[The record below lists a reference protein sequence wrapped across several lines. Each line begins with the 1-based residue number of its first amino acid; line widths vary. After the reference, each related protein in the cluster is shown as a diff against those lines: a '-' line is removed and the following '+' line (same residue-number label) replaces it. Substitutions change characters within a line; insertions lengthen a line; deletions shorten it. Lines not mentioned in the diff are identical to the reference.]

1 MDRRQYLLG
10 CSTLLAG
17 LAGCPSGTDTE
28 ETPTGTPEPTP
39 TATATATATET
50 ATPTPTATATETP
63 TPTLTEAPTATPT
76 PSDPNVFTHE
86 LNTRFTV
93 GGDRRPVT
101 YRVIRYR
108 RTDTIGNSMNSET
121 ARGTFLVVFA
131 EITNPG
137 QEEDVISV
145 PRDDFRVRSSATWR
159 KFREEAT
166 EKVDIDDRIEV
177 PSLARMG
184 VQPGESITGAV
195 VYDVDPERS
204 YRVWVTP
211 LNASDTPSHYI
222 PIGDIQ
228 VVQEL

>member
-1 MDRRQYLLG
+1 MDRRHYLLG
-10 CSTLLAG
+10 CSSLLAG
-17 LAGCPSGTDTE
+17 LAGCPSDSDAE
-28 ETPTGTPEPTP
+28 ETPAGTPDPTP
-39 TATATATATET
+39 TATATATATDT
-50 ATPTPTATATETP
+50 ATPTPTATETP
-63 TPTLTEAPTATPT
+63 TPTPTEAPTPTPT

-93 GGDRRPVT
+93 GENRRPIT

-121 ARGTFLVVFA
+121 ARGTFLVVVA
-131 EITNPG
+131 EITNPKV
-137 QEEDVISV
+137 EEEVISV

-184 VQPGESITGAV
+184 VQSGESIIGAV
-195 VYDVDPERS
+195 VFDVDPESS

-211 LNASDTPSHYI
+211 LNAPDTPSHYV